1 MVMKVGPSLHTA
13 MLGSCL
19 AGITFRELR
28 MASYRALVLV
38 LSLGFLEATGVM
50 WEESRLEFERYWFW
64 SGRLRLSTEDVRLEI
79 SE

>member
-1 MVMKVGPSLHTA
+1 MKVGPSLHTV

-38 LSLGFLEATGVM
+38 FSLGFLEATGIM
-50 WEESRLEFERYWFW
+50 WAESMFEFERYWAW
-64 SGRLRLSTEDVRLEI
+64 SGRLRLSTEEVRLDI